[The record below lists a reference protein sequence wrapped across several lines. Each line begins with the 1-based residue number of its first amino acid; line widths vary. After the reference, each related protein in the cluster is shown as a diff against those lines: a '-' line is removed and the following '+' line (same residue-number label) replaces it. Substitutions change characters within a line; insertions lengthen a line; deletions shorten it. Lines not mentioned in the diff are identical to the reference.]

1 MKIMKSLKKIIEI
14 VSCMAGTL
22 LFAGIAFAEEEA
34 GHAVNEQITFMG
46 DWLPRLVNFAIIA
59 SIVVYFTRKPI
70 RDAFKNRSLDIAKAM
85 QESKEARERAAAA
98 LAEME
103 HKIKDLEAET
113 NRMIADAQA
122 RGEKDKQALIEEAK
136 KMAQDIQIQVQQ
148 GIEVEVQ
155 KARASLAIE
164 ASLLSLSLA
173 EGRIKEKISSQDHE
187 RIVKEYISKV
197 GGKG

>member
-1 MKIMKSLKKIIEI
+1 MKIMKSLKKIIEVI
-14 VSCMAGTL
+14 SCAAGTL
-22 LFAGIAFAEEEA
+22 LFAGLAFAEEEA
-34 GHAVNEQITFMG
+34 GHAVHEHYTFMG
-46 DWLPRLVNFAIIA
+46 DWLPRLINFAIIGTV
-59 SIVVYFTRKPI
+59 VVYFMRKPA
-70 RDAFKNRSLDIAKAM
+70 RDFFKNRSLEIAKAM
-85 QESKEARERAAAA
+85 EDSKEARERAVAA

-122 RGEKDKQALIEEAK
+122 RGEKDKQALVEEGK
-136 KMAQDIQIQVQQ
+136 KMVQDIQSQVQQ

-155 KARASLAIE
+155 KARASLAVE

-173 EGRIKEKISSQDHE
+173 EGSIKEKISNQDHE

>member
-14 VSCMAGTL
+14 VSCTAGTL

-34 GHAVNEQITFMG
+34 GHAAHEQITFMG

-59 SIVVYFTRKPI
+59 TVVVYFLRKPA
-70 RDAFKNRSLDIAKAM
+70 RDFFKNRSLDIAKAM
-85 QESKEARERAAAA
+85 QESKEARERAVAA

-103 HKIKDLEAET
+103 HKIKDLETET

-122 RGEKDKQALIEEAK
+122 RGEKDKQALLEEAK
-136 KMAQDIQIQVQQ
+136 KMAQDIQSQVKQ

-155 KARASLAIE
+155 KARALLATE